1 MININLFVI
10 HKALVAEPSGGGMDD
25 VIVDDDDD
33 SVCGPHWVVDR
44 FRTGGVIYTLK
55 RAADSGK

>member
-33 SVCGPHWVVDR
+33 SVIDNYDDGDHW
-44 FRTGGVIYTLK
+44 
-55 RAADSGK
+55 